1 MNPIGIYILNGK
13 VKLIKGKGFPVT
25 KLILYLYYKQKRVIM
40 NFLKDGLY
48 RNNKGLYC
56 KVVTYYVR
64 NTKRIQIVFSKSIED
79 IAWRPAINSTSE
91 RAVIRFLTKEGFEFV
106 K

>member
-1 MNPIGIYILNGK
+1 
-13 VKLIKGKGFPVT
+13 
-25 KLILYLYYKQKRVIM
+25 M

-48 RNNKGLYC
+48 RNNEDQYC
-56 KVVTYYVR
+56 RVVTYYVG
-64 NTKRIQIVFSKSIED
+64 NNKKIQIVFNKEVGTL
-79 IAWRPAINSTSE
+79 AWRPAINSTSE

>member
-1 MNPIGIYILNGK
+1 
-13 VKLIKGKGFPVT
+13 
-25 KLILYLYYKQKRVIM
+25 M

-48 RNNKGLYC
+48 RNNEDQYC
-56 KVVTYYVR
+56 RVVTYYVG
-64 NTKRIQIVFSKSIED
+64 NNKKIQIVFNTEVGTL
-79 IAWRPAINSTSE
+79 AWRPAINSTSE